1 MKNGNNDDFWP
12 QAEHQPTDFAK
23 AIYKE
28 MKVSFIEQKIVF
40 KPIEMVRELK
50 SLPLDES
57 PNMTVTYMPVCDV
70 VFSLTKHK
78 EFSAESAAGGFQ
90 LQMLKSREE
99 VKDRNIVV
107 DRLEENDDEQP

>member
-12 QAEHQPTDFAK
+12 QAKHQATDFAK

-28 MKVSFIEQKIVF
+28 IRQLPLVAVHHVEV
-40 KPIEMVRELK
+40 VRVK
-50 SLPLDES
+50 SLPQDDS
-57 PNMTVTYMPVCDV
+57 PGMTVGYAPECDI
-70 VFSLTKHK
+70 VFSLTKSESDQ
-78 EFSAESAAGGFQ
+78 EFVIESTVKGFQ

>member
-12 QAEHQPTDFAK
+12 QAKHQSSDIVK
-23 AIYKE
+23 VICQE
-28 MKVSFIEQKIVF
+28 MKASFIEQKIDF

-50 SLPLDES
+50 SLPQDDSLS
-57 PNMTVTYMPVCDV
+57 VTVDYVPVCDV

-90 LQMLKSREE
+90 LQMLKSRGE
-99 VKDRNIVV
+99 KK
-107 DRLEENDDEQP
+107 